1 MSAPIAAAGRWYNAV
16 WRWHFYAAMFCIP
29 LVLWLSLTGSVYL
42 WKPQIE
48 ALIDR
53 PYADVAQGTDRASAA
68 RIADAAVAAVPG
80 SLLHRYQMPDTPAQ
94 AVQVIVGK
102 GSGETRVYVHPQSL
116 AILKTVDEQDRLMRL
131 IFRMHGELLIG
142 DPGSWI
148 VETAACWAIMMI
160 LTGVYLWWPR
170 GAKGVA
176 GVLWPRLRAGKRIF
190 WRDLHAV
197 TAIWISV
204 LALFLILTGLPWAN
218 VWGGYLKEV
227 RAVTGAVDGPQDWST
242 TSRAGTAKMLGDHAE
257 HHGMTMDHP
266 RIDSAPLD
274 RIIAQV
280 GPLGLAGPVL
290 IAPPAGTDAL
300 WTVKSDSANRPL
312 RTSLTVDGVSGTV
325 VGRKDFAERHWID
338 RVVGYGIAAHEGQLF
353 GLANQLISL
362 VAAAGLFLT
371 AATGAVMWWRRR
383 PEGLLGAPVPLSR
396 PRFGAPL
403 IGAILLMGVLF
414 PMFGTTLV
422 AILVLEKLVFRRN
435 STLSGWLGLAPG
447 RVAAS

>member
-1 MSAPIAAAGRWYNAV
+1 MSAPHAAAGRWYNAV
-16 WRWHFYAAMFCIP
+16 WRWHFYAAIFCIP
-29 LVLWLSLTGSVYL
+29 LILWLSLTGSVYL

-48 ALIDR
+48 ALIDA
-53 PYADVAQGTDRASAA
+53 PYADVARGAGRASAA
-68 RIADAAVAAVPG
+68 RVADAAVAAVPG
-80 SLLHRYQMPDTPAQ
+80 SVLHRYQLPASPAD
-94 AVQVIVGK
+94 AVQVIVGRN
-102 GSGETRVYVHPQSL
+102 GVETRVYVHPQSL
-116 AILKTVDEQDRLMRL
+116 AILKTVTERDRLMPL

-170 GAKGVA
+170 GARGAA

-197 TAIWISV
+197 TAIWISA
-204 LALFLILTGLPWAN
+204 LALCLILTGLPWAN

-242 TSRAGTAKMLGDHAE
+242 ASRVGTAKMLGDHAE

-266 RIDSAPLD
+266 RIGAEPLD

-280 GPLGLAGPVL
+280 VPLGLAGPVL
-290 IAPPAGTDAL
+290 IAPPAGTDLL
-300 WTVKSDSANRPL
+300 WTVKSDSGNRPL

-362 VAAAGLFLT
+362 IAAAGLFLT
-371 AATGAVMWWRRR
+371 AITGAVMWWRRR
-383 PEGLLGAPVPLSR
+383 PEGLLGAPVPLGR
-396 PRFGAPL
+396 PRFGASL
-403 IGAILLMGVLF
+403 IAAIVLLGALF
-414 PMFGTTLV
+414 PMFGITLIAV
-422 AILVLEKLVFRRN
+422 VLLERLIFRRN
-435 STLSGWLGLAPG
+435 STLSGWLGLAPA
-447 RVAAS
+447 RAATS